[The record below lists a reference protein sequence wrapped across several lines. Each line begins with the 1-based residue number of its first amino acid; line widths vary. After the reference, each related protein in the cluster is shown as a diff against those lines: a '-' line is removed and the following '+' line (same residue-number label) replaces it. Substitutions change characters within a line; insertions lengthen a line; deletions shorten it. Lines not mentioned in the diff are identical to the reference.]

1 MRACSILHP
10 FGIGATEHQPHPVE
24 ICDVR
29 HKTNK
34 PLRMRVMTLNWPK
47 FGSSLFH
54 SSIKWFTSTATPSIS
69 IPAIHCK
76 IRDLVFEGQYHRTLE
91 IYKEEVH
98 LSGFHATPSFL
109 PSVIKACSYA
119 QSLDFGLQ
127 LHCIILKTGS
137 DSEAVISNSLISMYA
152 KFSIV
157 EAAGQVFDTVPN
169 RDTITWNSLINCY
182 LQNGCFFQALETFKK
197 MYLCGFVLNLEL
209 IAGIISTCVRTG
221 EFSLGRQIHALVIV
235 HGMIKESV
243 FLSTALLDLYMKCHR
258 SFMALRVFKGME
270 VKNAVSWTAMMF
282 GCIANQDYDIAINC
296 FRTLQVEGIK
306 PNRVTLLAVLPA
318 FAELGHLEHGKEVHG
333 YAFRQGFVSDHHF
346 SAAMIHMYCKCRET
360 LRSAEIIFEKSI
372 FRDVVM
378 WSSIIG
384 GYARSGNSAKAMK
397 LYSQMQT
404 EGIEPNSVT
413 LLAILSAYTT
423 LSSLNHGCG
432 VHGYI
437 LKRGLNFEVFIGNAL
452 INMYAKC
459 GCLMA
464 SHQIF
469 KEMPIKDYTSWST
482 LISGYGNHGYGEKA
496 LQLFHEMQDTGVEP
510 DSITFL
516 AVLSAC
522 NHSGLVEEGRE
533 VFDHVMKDDK
543 TPLTIE
549 HCACLVDLLGRSGK
563 VEDACEVVRSMPMKP
578 STKIWSSL
586 VSACKVHGRLEMA
599 ERLAHWLI
607 KLEPDNTANHT
618 MLSMVYAEAGNWVGV
633 EEVRRL
639 TRVHGL
645 KKCYG
650 FSRIALENKSLY

>member
-1 MRACSILHP
+1 M
-10 FGIGATEHQPHPVE
+10 
-24 ICDVR
+24 
-29 HKTNK
+29 
-34 PLRMRVMTLNWPK
+34 
-47 FGSSLFH
+47 H
-54 SSIKWFTSTATPSIS
+54 SSIRRFTSTAGPTIS

-76 IRDLVFEGQYHRTLE
+76 IRDLVSEGQYHQTLE
-91 IYKEEVH
+91 IYKDEVH
-98 LSGFHATPSFL
+98 HLGLHATTTFL

-119 QSLDFGLQ
+119 QSLHFGLQ
-127 LHCIILKTGS
+127 LHCMALKTGT
-137 DSEAVISNSLISMYA
+137 DSEVVISNSLISMYA

-157 EAAGQVFDTVPN
+157 EAARQVFDTVPN
-169 RDTITWNSLINCY
+169 RDTITWKSLINCY
-182 LQNGCFFQALETFKK
+182 LQNGCCFQALQTFKE
-197 MYLCGFVLNLEL
+197 MYLCGCVLIPEF
-209 IAGIISTCVRTG
+209 IAGIISTCARTG
-221 EFSLGRQIHALVIV
+221 EFNLGRQIHALVIV

-243 FLSTALLDLYMKCHR
+243 FLSTALVDLYMRCH
-258 SFMALRVFKGME
+258 SSLVALRVFEGME
-270 VKNAVSWTAMMF
+270 VKNEVSWTAMIF
-282 GCIANQDYDIAINC
+282 GCTANQDYDMAIDC
-296 FRTLQVEGIK
+296 FRTMQVEGIK
-306 PNRVTLLAVLPA
+306 PNRVTLLTVLPA
-318 FAELGHLEHGKEVHG
+318 FAELGYLEHGKEVLG
-333 YAFRQGFVSDHHF
+333 YAFRRGFDSDHHF

-360 LRSAEIIFEKSI
+360 LRSAEIIFDKSI

-384 GYARSGNSAKAMK
+384 GYARSGNSVKAMK
-397 LYSQMQT
+397 LYSQMRT

-413 LLAILSAYTT
+413 LLAILSACTT

-437 LKRGLNFEVFIGNAL
+437 FKCGLNFDIFIGNAL

-464 SHQIF
+464 SLRIF
-469 KEMPIKDYTSWST
+469 KEIPIRDCTSWST
-482 LISGYGNHGYGEKA
+482 LISGYGIHGYGEKA
-496 LQLFHEMQDTGVEP
+496 LQLFHEMQDRGVEP

-533 VFDHVMKDDK
+533 IFDHVMKDDK
-543 TPLTIE
+543 IPLTIE
-549 HCACLVDLLGRSGK
+549 HFACLVDLLGRSGK

-607 KLEPDNTANHT
+607 KSEPDNAANHT

-639 TRVHGL
+639 TRVQGL

-650 FSRIALENKSLY
+650 FSRIELENKSLY

>member
-1 MRACSILHP
+1 M
-10 FGIGATEHQPHPVE
+10 
-24 ICDVR
+24 
-29 HKTNK
+29 
-34 PLRMRVMTLNWPK
+34 
-47 FGSSLFH
+47 H
-54 SSIKWFTSTATPSIS
+54 SSIRRFTSTAGPTIS

-76 IRDLVFEGQYHRTLE
+76 IRDLVSEGQYHQTLE
-91 IYKEEVH
+91 IYKDEVH
-98 LSGFHATPSFL
+98 HLGLHATTTFL

-119 QSLDFGLQ
+119 QSLHFGLQ
-127 LHCIILKTGS
+127 LHCMALKTGT

-157 EAAGQVFDTVPN
+157 EAARQVFDTVPN
-169 RDTITWNSLINCY
+169 RDTITWKSLINCY
-182 LQNGCFFQALETFKK
+182 LQNGCCFQALQTFKE
-197 MYLCGFVLNLEL
+197 MYLCGCVLIPEF
-209 IAGIISTCVRTG
+209 IAGIISTCARTG
-221 EFSLGRQIHALVIV
+221 EFNLGRQIHALVIV

-243 FLSTALLDLYMKCHR
+243 FLSTALVDLYMRCH
-258 SFMALRVFKGME
+258 SSLVALRVFEGME
-270 VKNAVSWTAMMF
+270 VKNEVSWTAMIF
-282 GCIANQDYDIAINC
+282 GCTANQDYDMAIDC
-296 FRTLQVEGIK
+296 FRTMQVEGIK
-306 PNRVTLLAVLPA
+306 PNRVTLLTVLPA
-318 FAELGHLEHGKEVHG
+318 FAELGYLEHGKEVLG
-333 YAFRQGFVSDHHF
+333 YAFRRGFDSDHHF

-360 LRSAEIIFEKSI
+360 LRSAEIIFDKSI

-384 GYARSGNSAKAMK
+384 GYARSGNSVKAMK
-397 LYSQMQT
+397 LYSQMRT

-413 LLAILSAYTT
+413 LLAILSACTT

-437 LKRGLNFEVFIGNAL
+437 FKCGLNFDIFIGNAL

-464 SHQIF
+464 SLRIF
-469 KEMPIKDYTSWST
+469 KEIPIRDCTSWST
-482 LISGYGNHGYGEKA
+482 LISGYGIHGYGEKA
-496 LQLFHEMQDTGVEP
+496 LQLFHEMQDRGVEP

-533 VFDHVMKDDK
+533 IFDHVMKDDK
-543 TPLTIE
+543 IPLTIE
-549 HCACLVDLLGRSGK
+549 HFACLVDLLGRSGK

-607 KLEPDNTANHT
+607 KSEPDNAANHT

-639 TRVHGL
+639 TRVQGL

-650 FSRIALENKSLY
+650 FSRIELENKSLY